1 MLQLDFKY
9 VTMQKII
16 SLFIITLFFTNCKKN
31 EFYITKIKE
40 PSPKYPTL
48 FYEFPLL
55 NGSEEIA
62 NKINREIA
70 NELLDIN
77 LNDKYKSIFENV
89 WATENR
95 PMSRLSFLN
104 YKVNTLNQNIYSVTF
119 YSESCGAYCEE
130 FDISYN
136 FNLRNGNK
144 ITLDTIL
151 TSKGKKELI
160 KILSHKKRKKIEDY
174 IVHLE
179 NKKATIEDKEI
190 INESIWLYKDCLNSL
205 PFKTLDYIDF
215 KIKKDSI
222 ILESGRCSNHAMRAL
237 DDLDNYSYAFH
248 ISDIETYLNK
258 YGLNT
263 LTNQN

>member
-1 MLQLDFKY
+1 
-9 VTMQKII
+9 MQKFLL
-16 SLFIITLFFTNCKKN
+16 LFIIALFFTNCKKN
-31 EFYITKIKE
+31 EFSITNIKE
-40 PSPKYPTL
+40 SSPKYPTL
-48 FYEFPLL
+48 IYEFPLL

-77 LNDKYKSIFENV
+77 LNDKYKSIFENI
-89 WATENR
+89 WATENK

-104 YKVNTLNQNIYSVTF
+104 YKINTLNQNLYSVTF
-119 YSESCGAYCEE
+119 YSEGCGAYCEE
-130 FDISYN
+130 FNISYN
-136 FNLRNGNK
+136 YDLQNGNK
-144 ITLDTIL
+144 LTLDTIL
-151 TSKGKKELI
+151 TSKGKDDLI
-160 KILSHKKRKKIEDY
+160 KILSVKKRKKIEDY
-174 IVHLE
+174 ILQLE
-179 NKKATIEDKEI
+179 NEEATIEDKKMI
-190 INESIWLYKDCLNSL
+190 DESIWLYKDCLTRL

-237 DDLDNYSYAFH
+237 DDLGNYSYAFH
-248 ISDIETYLNK
+248 ISDIETYLNE